1 MAANAAFFTSER
13 KYMFKQTI
21 GEMLFAYMQLM
32 GFVLFDSDAD
42 IKALVEKGLGEVKTK
57 LETSI
62 EKFEGQLKDKD
73 KVDSETRDE
82 VKTLAEE
89 FDKINKSVTEMGQK
103 LAEGFKSNEDSKII
117 TPGQE
122 FVIAD
127 KFKSFVEAKGEMS
140 RIRMEVKNT
149 VTGGSTTVF
158 PQQNGGVIPG
168 NFAPLSVRAILPSAQ
183 TGSNQVNS
191 LREASWNNSA
201 AGVSEGN
208 AKPESDITFEQYNVS
223 ITTIAH
229 WIKVSNQLLA
239 DAPAIASYID
249 VRLRDGLAQEFERQ
263 LVKGSGIAPEMS
275 GLTDSGNY
283 TAYSPTSDDL
293 LVDAINRAKYSL
305 WAATGFAPDAVIVNP
320 ADWGAMERTREGA
333 GTGMYLY
340 GMPGVAAGVNPFGV
354 RIVLSNNVAAGSFII
369 GAFNAATMLYNRQ
382 GAVVEMGYVNDDFV
396 KNLVTIRAEE
406 RAGLAV
412 ERPSLVYYGSF
423 SA

>member
-1 MAANAAFFTSER
+1 
-13 KYMFKQTI
+13 MFKQTI
-21 GEMLFAYMQLM
+21 GEMLFAYMKLM

-62 EKFEGQLKDKD
+62 EKFEGQMQEHG
-73 KVDSETRDE
+73 KVEAGTREE
-82 VKTLAEE
+82 VRALSEE
-89 FDKINKSVTEMGQK
+89 FAKINKSVTEMGQK

-382 GAVVEMGYVNDDFV
+382 GAVVEMGYVNDDFT

-412 ERPSLVYYGSF
+412 ERPSLVYFGSF